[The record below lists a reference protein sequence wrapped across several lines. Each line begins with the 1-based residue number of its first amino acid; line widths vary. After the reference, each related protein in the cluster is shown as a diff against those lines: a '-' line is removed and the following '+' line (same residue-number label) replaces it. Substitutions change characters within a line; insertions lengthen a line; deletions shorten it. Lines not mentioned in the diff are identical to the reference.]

1 LSFKTPDDINEVTSL
16 YDFSSKM
23 KESPFSGI
31 YRVIRCEN
39 IFNSGVFTQKL
50 ECLRMIGQS
59 VEFTDNPEALQA
71 QQVTPDNS
79 AMTVEG
85 ETVPERTSVIEDP
98 SGSATTTPNVTTT
111 NLDTGQVTTTTTT
124 TTTGGGV
131 TVRTAEPQ
139 VTGRAIQR
147 RED

>member
-1 LSFKTPDDINEVTSL
+1 
-16 YDFSSKM
+16 
-23 KESPFSGI
+23 
-31 YRVIRCEN
+31 
-39 IFNSGVFTQKL
+39 
-50 ECLRMIGQS
+50 MIGQS

-79 AMTVEG
+79 ALTVEG
-85 ETVPERTSVIEDP
+85 ETVPERTSVIEDT
-98 SGSATTTPNVTTT
+98 SASTTTTPNVTTT